1 MAVLQKIRVK
11 FGLAISIIIALAL
24 LSFIIDPTTLSSA
37 VQSMSKKYDVGSI
50 NGKNISY
57 SDFLE
62 DVEKYTTLNELT
74 TGSSVKSE
82 QQQQQIRNTAWQAL
96 VDKYLFL
103 KNAKAAGIAVG
114 EDEMVALTTGDMV
127 SPLISQNYAFVDG
140 NGNFSPDALVEFV
153 KGIDSDETG
162 GLRLYW
168 NNLQNTIYT
177 QQFYAKY
184 GALFTNGTLQN
195 ALEKRNAIAEN
206 NTTYDV
212 DFVMLP
218 FTYATDSTIVVS
230 DSEIKDYYKKHKEF
244 FKQNASRDIEYV
256 VFEVIPSAADVTA
269 TSDKMDEVYE
279 EFSTTTNMKNFLTK
293 NSDRPY
299 SEYWYKAG
307 ELNVVNTEVNDFAF
321 STEKDAATVSP
332 IIKEQNT
339 FYAARVMA
347 SAMVPDSAYVKHILL
362 QGDNA
367 DQVAD
372 SLAGTIGKDTNFANL
387 AAVYSADQNSAAD
400 GVLGNIGWMTQ
411 SYMIPG
417 FESVINAEVG
427 KPFVLKT
434 QYGTHVVMVEKKSTP
449 ILKKQVAILEK
460 ETIASKETF
469 NDYYAKANKFA
480 TIANGSYANYSAAVD
495 TMGVYSHPMS
505 NVLESTSS
513 YGAISNAKEVTRW
526 IFDNKAGKVSN
537 IITVNNNYFFIATV
551 KGIHKEGYATVAE
564 AAPSI
569 KTVLMSEKYGEK
581 KQAEAAEKI
590 AGLTDLEAIAEAL
603 GSSVSKE
610 SVSFSSMSN
619 QGLDP
624 AFVGAVA
631 AAPQNKVCGPVAGAI
646 GVYVFQVNGS
656 EVGSYYTEDD
666 AANYEAQ
673 KAQYNTQ
680 MILPVMMSD
689 AKVKDNR
696 ARFF

>member
-526 IFDNKAGKVSN
+526 VFDNKAGKVSN

-689 AKVKDNR
+689 ANVKDNR